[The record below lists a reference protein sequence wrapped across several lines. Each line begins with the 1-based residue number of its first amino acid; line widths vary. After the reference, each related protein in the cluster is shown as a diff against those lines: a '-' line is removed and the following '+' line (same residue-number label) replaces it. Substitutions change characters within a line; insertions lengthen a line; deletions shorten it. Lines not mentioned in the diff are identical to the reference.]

1 MDVCSLQE
9 RQVEWTAL
17 EAWAKSGKASSD
29 DFGARAIG
37 ISHFCRRQLDDIL
50 EVAHVPV
57 AVNQAPAYACSVT
70 CDVPLESQVELR
82 REGQVQ
88 YHVGMGSAGRMALA
102 SEGRQKGVLYQS
114 FSPLWALRSLDS
126 EADSFPFQE
135 LLTGALVTGI
145 GKKYKKT
152 GPQALAQWLRGCVCL
167 ADWLIGCIALAGST
181 GTDVLQ
187 DMTLLT
193 KAQHPAV
200 GGGPS
205 ASDSGD
211 CGIEEVGW
219 TDATMGR
226 ARASD
231 LMHGIDPMP

>member
-1 MDVCSLQE
+1 MRACFLRGAEHLDFVRCFIVALFIVVPAPASLSLIPRPSGSASLSTTTSAVENLKGFQE
-9 RQVEWTAL
+9 KLPAE
-17 EAWAKSGKASSD
+17 
-29 DFGARAIG
+29 
-37 ISHFCRRQLDDIL
+37 
-50 EVAHVPV
+50 
-57 AVNQAPAYACSVT
+57 APAYACSVT

-88 YHVGMGSAGRMALA
+88 YHVGMGSAGRMATDDRDYM
-102 SEGRQKGVLYQS
+102 RQKGVLYQS
-114 FSPLWALRSLDS
+114 FSPLCGPCNPPDNK
-126 EADSFPFQE
+126 E

-152 GPQALAQWLRGCVCL
+152 GPQVALRWLVQQGIPVIPKSHVPDHMKENSEIFDFEL
-167 ADWLIGCIALAGST
+167 SE
-181 GTDVLQ
+181 Q

-211 CGIEEVGW
+211 CGIEEELVV
-219 TDATMGR
+219 
-226 ARASD
+226 
-231 LMHGIDPMP
+231 